1 MELTIE
7 QALQQGVAA
16 HKEGKLQIAERLYSS
31 ILQAQPNHP
40 DANHNLGALR
50 VAAGRPREAV
60 PFFAAA
66 LETNPTVEQFWLNY
80 VDVLIEVSRFEEA
93 KQLWADSAQAGV
105 SDEKQSVL
113 REKLWRAL

>member
-7 QALQQGVAA
+7 QTLRPGVAA
-16 HKEGKLQIAERLYSS
+16 HRKGRLQVAEHLYRS

-50 VAAGRPREAV
+50 IAAGRPLEAV
-60 PFFAAA
+60 PFFALA

-80 VDVLIEVSRFEEA
+80 ADVLIEVSRFEEA
-93 KQLWADSAQAGV
+93 NQLVADSAQAGV